1 VFHNYVL
8 ALLAMTKTITLN
20 FVGLNNI
27 VSQTIFLKFPLGI
40 FFCTWLLKVTM
51 KYSNQKFPKHFNKF
65 AIFYNWQVMV
75 IIDQLIYGSQ
85 VLVMDH
91 ELQHK
96 QASKFMVDNLIKFPY
111 LNPMWVHSQLGFQK
125 GVSN

>member
-1 VFHNYVL
+1 
-8 ALLAMTKTITLN
+8 MTKTITLN
-20 FVGLNNI
+20 FVALNNI
-27 VSQTIFLKFPLGI
+27 VSQTIFVKFPLGI
-40 FFCTWLLKVTM
+40 FLCTWLLKVTM
-51 KYSNQKFPKHFNKF
+51 NYSNQKIPKHFNRF

-75 IIDQLIYGSQ
+75 IIDQLIYGGQ

-91 ELQHK
+91 ELQRK
-96 QASKFMVDNLIKFPY
+96 QAFKFMVDKLIKFPY